1 MYFWRIQELK
11 SKLKVAPLTE
21 REVLPYF
28 IVYLLIVDL
37 VSYIPSTEALN
48 HWDYANMV
56 FSVFLTIFG
65 TVYLYRLNRGNDGAF
80 FIQRYLA
87 VGWVTVIRVI
97 AATLPLFI
105 VLGIYFEFPS
115 ESNIYSF
122 CYFSLVGLVFYQRTG
137 SHIREIAASNAANLS

>member
-11 SKLKVAPLTE
+11 SKLKAAPLTE

-37 VSYIPSTEALN
+37 VSYTPSTESLN
-48 HWDYANMV
+48 YWDYANIAV
-56 FSVFLTIFG
+56 SVFLTIFG
-65 TVYLYRLNRGNDGAF
+65 TIYLYRLNKGDDGAF

-97 AATLPLFI
+97 AATFPLFI
-105 VLGIYFEFPS
+105 VLSIYFDYPS
-115 ESNIYSF
+115 ESNVYSF
-122 CYFSLVGLVFYQRTG
+122 GYFSLVGLVVYQRTG
-137 SHIREIAASNAANLS
+137 SHIREIASNSAAILS